1 MRHHIFIRIN
11 NLERKIIMDDYI
23 CSYSP
28 KFTNPAQYL
37 KAKLKILSRDFKITP
52 TETELEHL
60 RTLTTE
66 IGIDN
71 AILSIINHHWS

>member
-1 MRHHIFIRIN
+1 
-11 NLERKIIMDDYI
+11 MDDYI
-23 CSYSP
+23 CSHSP
-28 KFTNPAQYL
+28 QFTTPEKYL
-37 KAKLKILSRDFKITP
+37 KAKLKILNRDFKITP

-66 IGIDN
+66 IAIDN

>member
-1 MRHHIFIRIN
+1 
-11 NLERKIIMDDYI
+11 MDDYI
-23 CSYSP
+23 YSHSP
-28 KFTNPAQYL
+28 QFTTPAEYL

-52 TETELEHL
+52 TGTELEHL

-66 IGIDN
+66 IAIDN

>member
-1 MRHHIFIRIN
+1 
-11 NLERKIIMDDYI
+11 MDDYI
-23 CSYSP
+23 TSYSP
-28 KFTNPAQYL
+28 QFTTPEKYL
-37 KAKLKILSRDFKITP
+37 KAKLKILSRDFKIEP

-71 AILSIINHHWS
+71 AILSVIAHHWG

>member
-1 MRHHIFIRIN
+1 
-11 NLERKIIMDDYI
+11 MDDYTD
-23 CSYSP
+23 SHSP
-28 KFTNPAQYL
+28 MFKNPKQYL
-37 KAKLKILSRDFKITP
+37 NAKLKILTDTRGFGIQP

-71 AILSIINHHWS
+71 AILSVINHHWS

>member
-1 MRHHIFIRIN
+1 
-11 NLERKIIMDDYI
+11 MDDYI
-23 CSYSP
+23 YSHSP
-28 KFTNPAQYL
+28 QFTTPEKYL
-37 KAKLKILSRDFKITP
+37 KAKLKILNRDFKITP

-66 IGIDN
+66 IAIDN